1 MIGSVIGVYK
11 NDLSNNDLLRSA
23 ASILRSIVD
32 FKLQLCVGL
41 LEKVNLFYFMKSLL
55 LSSRLFVGKFVKV
68 HAMLRLKCT

>member
-23 ASILRSIVD
+23 ASILRNIVD

-68 HAMLRLKCT
+68 HVMLRLKCT

>member
-55 LSSRLFVGKFVKV
+55 FSSRLFVGKFVKV
-68 HAMLRLKCT
+68 HVMLRLKCT